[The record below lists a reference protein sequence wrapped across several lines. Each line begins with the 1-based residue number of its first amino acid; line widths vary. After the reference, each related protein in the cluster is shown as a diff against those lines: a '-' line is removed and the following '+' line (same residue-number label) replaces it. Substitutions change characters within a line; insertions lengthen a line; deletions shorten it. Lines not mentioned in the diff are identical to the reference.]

1 MRDERG
7 RAGALSRGARGGTP
21 RSKETG
27 ARRRRLRGTQL
38 RLMFQF
44 RLRTVLV
51 VVSLFV
57 LILPVASIQ
66 VLRLYESALLRQTES
81 ALIAQAAFISASYR
95 AAYRNALDGAPDE
108 APETSPRG
116 PRLPQLDFV
125 DSPVYPPFPPATPGP
140 TADPVAIRA
149 GADIAPVLQDPQTV
163 ALASVRVID
172 ASGVVIATTDA
183 DLGLSI
189 SQSEEAIQALAGLES
204 SRLRGREPE
213 QDPPPIG
220 RGGATL
226 VYVASPILLNDRL
239 VGAVVLSRAPVNIF
253 DTLYAKRYL
262 LLQAA
267 VLILA
272 VVVGIALFTSR
283 TLVMPIQR
291 IARGAEQL
299 ASGETGEFEAQRPY
313 RVVEIARLSD
323 SVSAMAEHLQ
333 QRTVFL
339 RDFAQ
344 HVSHEFK
351 TPLTALGGTV
361 EVLRDHLG
369 EMTPAQ
375 REHFLGNAR
384 SDVDRLNHLTLRLL
398 ELAQADIGT
407 GEETSDVLDVARS
420 LDHATVRAPPSAS
433 VRATIRRESLE
444 AALTNLV
451 TNAREH
457 GASRIDIRAETRG
470 DSVEVWVEDDGPGI
484 SDGNQSRI
492 FEPFFTTRRDD
503 GGTGLGLSITRSL
516 VNAAGG
522 TIELAP
528 AKTGAAFKITLGA
541 ADGESVPDRPKTDR
555 SVE

>member
-1 MRDERG
+1 
-7 RAGALSRGARGGTP
+7 
-21 RSKETG
+21 
-27 ARRRRLRGTQL
+27 
-38 RLMFQF
+38 MFKL
-44 RLRTVLV
+44 RLRTVLI

-57 LILPVASIQ
+57 LVLPVASIQ

-95 AAYRNALDGAPDE
+95 TAYRNALGSALDNTMGHSDA
-108 APETSPRG
+108 SSQG

-125 DSPVYPPFPPATPGP
+125 ESPVYPAFPPAMPGP
-140 TADPVAIRA
+140 VADPLAVRA
-149 GADIAPVLQDPQTV
+149 GAHMAPVLKDPQTV

-172 ASGVVIATTDA
+172 ASGVIVATTDA

-189 SQSEEAIQALAGLES
+189 SQSEEAVDALAGIEG
-204 SRLRGREPE
+204 SRLRRREPE
-213 QDPPPIG
+213 QEPPPIG

-226 VYVASPILLNDRL
+226 VYVASPILLNGEL

-291 IARGAEQL
+291 IARGAERL
-299 ASGETGEFEAQRPY
+299 AAGETGEFEAQRPY

-323 SVSAMAEHLQ
+323 SVAAMAGNLQ

-361 EVLRDHLG
+361 EVLRDHLDD
-369 EMTPAQ
+369 MTPAQ
-375 REHFLGNAR
+375 RQHFLDNAR

-407 GEETSDVLDVARS
+407 GDEITDVLDVARS
-420 LDHATVRAPPSAS
+420 LDHATVRAPSHAS
-433 VRATIRRESLE
+433 VRAHIRRESLD
-444 AALTNLV
+444 ATLTNLV

-457 GASRIDIRAETRG
+457 GASRIDVRAQTQG
-470 DSVEVWVEDDGPGI
+470 DNVEVWVEDDGPGI
-484 SDGNQSRI
+484 SEGNQSRI

-503 GGTGLGLSITRSL
+503 GGTGLGLSICRSL

-528 AKTGAAFKITLGA
+528 TNTGAAFKITLVA
-541 ADGESVPDRPKTDR
+541 ADGESGPDRPETER

>member
-1 MRDERG
+1 
-7 RAGALSRGARGGTP
+7 
-21 RSKETG
+21 
-27 ARRRRLRGTQL
+27 
-38 RLMFQF
+38 MFQL

-57 LILPVASIQ
+57 LVLPVASLQ

-95 AAYRNALDGAPDE
+95 AAYRNALDNAP
-108 APETSPRG
+108 APPDASSQG

-125 DSPVYPPFPPATPGP
+125 ESPVYPPFPPATSGP
-140 TADPVAIRA
+140 AADPLAMRA
-149 GADIAPVLQDPQTV
+149 GADLAPVLKDPETV

-172 ASGVVIATTDA
+172 TSGVVVATTDA

-189 SQSEEAIQALAGLES
+189 SQSEEVADALAGLES
-204 SRLRGREPE
+204 SRLRRREPE

-226 VYVASPILLNDRL
+226 VYVTSPILLNGQL

-267 VLILA
+267 LLILA

-291 IARGAEQL
+291 IARGAERL
-299 ASGETGEFEAQRPY
+299 ASGETGEFESQRPY

-323 SVSAMAEHLQ
+323 SVAAMAGNLQ

-361 EVLRDHLG
+361 EVLRDHLD

-375 REHFLGNAR
+375 RQHFLDNAR

-407 GEETSDVLDVARS
+407 DEEITDVLDVARS
-420 LDHATVRAPPSAS
+420 LDHATVRAPSNAS
-433 VRATIRRESLE
+433 VRARIRRESLE
-444 AALTNLV
+444 AALMNLV
-451 TNAREH
+451 NNAREH
-457 GASRIDIRAETRG
+457 GASRIDVRAETHG
-470 DSVEVWVEDDGPGI
+470 DNVEVWVEDDGPGI
-484 SDGNQSRI
+484 SEGNQSRI
-492 FEPFFTTRRDD
+492 FEPFFTTRRDG
-503 GGTGLGLSITRSL
+503 GGTGLGLSISRSL

-528 AKTGAAFKITLGA
+528 AKTGAAFKITLVA
-541 ADGESVPDRPKTDR
+541 ADRERESGRPETER
-555 SVE
+555 PAE

>member
-1 MRDERG
+1 MKDGRG
-7 RAGALSRGARGGTP
+7 RAAS
-21 RSKETG
+21 G
-27 ARRRRLRGTQL
+27 ARRHRLGGTQL
-38 RLMFQF
+38 RLMFQL
-44 RLRTVLV
+44 RIRTVLV

-57 LILPVASIQ
+57 LVLPVASIQ

-95 AAYRNALDGAPDE
+95 AAYRNAVDRGLDRVVNDTAAHPE
-108 APETSPRG
+108 AASQG

-125 DSPVYPPFPPATPGP
+125 ESPVYPPFPQATRGPAAEPL
-140 TADPVAIRA
+140 AVRA
-149 GADIAPVLQDPQTV
+149 GADLAPVLKDPQTV
-163 ALASVRVID
+163 VLASVRVID
-172 ASGVVIATTDA
+172 ASGVVVATTDA

-189 SQSEEAIQALAGLES
+189 AQSEEAAEALAGFES
-204 SRLRGREPE
+204 SRLRRREPE
-213 QDPPPIG
+213 HEPPPIG

-226 VYVASPILLNDRL
+226 VFVASPILLNDRL

-291 IARGAEQL
+291 IARGAERL
-299 ASGETGEFEAQRPY
+299 ASGETGEFASQRPY

-323 SVSAMAEHLQ
+323 SVAAMAGNLQ

-361 EVLRDHLG
+361 EVLRDHLD

-375 REHFLGNAR
+375 RQHFLDNAR
-384 SDVDRLNHLTLRLL
+384 SDVDRLNQLTLRLL

-407 GEETSDVLDVARS
+407 GDEITDVLEVARS
-420 LDHATVRAPPSAS
+420 LDHATVRAPSNAN
-433 VRATIRRESLE
+433 VRAHIRRESLE

-457 GASRIDIRAETRG
+457 GASRIDVRAETLG
-470 DSVEVWVEDDGPGI
+470 DNVEVWVEDDGPGI

-503 GGTGLGLSITRSL
+503 GGTGLGLSISRSL

-528 AKTGAAFKITLGA
+528 AKTGAAFKITLAA
-541 ADGESVPDRPKTDR
+541 ADGERGSHRPEAR
-555 SVE
+555 QPAE